1 LELPLAI
8 AIVLLAALAALIQAL
23 SGFGFSLFIVPILA
37 ILIGPQDTVLLAN
50 LLSTFSN
57 AMQARNLRHAAD
69 RRTAIVLTVAS
80 CAGMPVGLAVLLLV
94 EARALQVAIAVMVIV
109 STLVLM
115 RGVALH
121 AAGTLGDVAAG
132 FTSGV
137 LNTSTSLSGPPIVLY
152 LQGKGL
158 APLQF
163 RATIATFF
171 LVTSAI
177 AVTLMIAAGA
187 FRPYILGAWAIS
199 VPAVFAGQ
207 RLGNVLFERVDLLL
221 FRRMVFGILFV
232 SAGIAIVGALVG

>member
-1 LELPLAI
+1 MDPLLAI
-8 AIVLLAALAALIQAL
+8 AIVVLAAVAALIQAL

-57 AMQARNLRHAAD
+57 AVQARHLRHSAD
-69 RRTAIVLTVAS
+69 RRTALVLMAAS
-80 CAGMPVGLAVLLLV
+80 VAGMPLGLAVLLLV
-94 EARALQVAIAVMVIV
+94 DARALQVAIAVMVIV

-121 AAGTLGDVAAG
+121 AAGTLGDIAAG

-137 LNTSTSLSGPPIVLY
+137 LNTSTSMSGPPVVLY

-163 RATIATFF
+163 RATISTFF

-177 AVTLMIAAGA
+177 AVALMIAAGA
-187 FRPYILGAWAIS
+187 FRPYILGAWALSI
-199 VPAVFAGQ
+199 PAVFAGQ
-207 RLGNVLFERVDLLL
+207 NLGNVLFERVDVLA
-221 FRRMVFGILFV
+221 FRRMVFGILFL
-232 SAGIAIVGALVG
+232 SAGIAIVGAALG